1 MYIYNFREK
10 LVPGGTTEGSLT
22 YYVSRLEENLKIA
35 FWSNIRGKSG
45 VTTNMVCISALAS
58 IAGAGKSVLLENHYS
73 SNSIASIVLP
83 REQTGLLKES
93 GRYYNREGI
102 EYVLKGL
109 YSGRDGEELLR
120 HTTMPL
126 LYASMYYLPQSYIV
140 NKEVFNY
147 EFSLVYK
154 KLFDNLETFSDNV
167 FIDTERNENL
177 SSNAVLTEAD
187 LVVVNLAQD
196 KMALNEF
203 FENYSSIK
211 EKSVYL
217 IGAYQPELL
226 FNYRRICYEY
236 HISRDR
242 IGIIPYNIELSEAM
256 SEGRILQFLN
266 RNYEKASGRENDY
279 FMRHCKKSSMMVR
292 KNLINLRKRKK
303 KEATENYIKNFNSV
317 IL

>member
-1 MYIYNFREK
+1 M
-10 LVPGGTTEGSLT
+10 
-22 YYVSRLEENLKIA
+22 KIA
-35 FWSNIRGKSG
+35 FWSNVRGRGG
-45 VTTNMVCISALAS
+45 VTTNMVCISALAA

-73 SNSIASIVLP
+73 YKSIASIVLP
-83 REQTGLLKES
+83 GEQVEQLKES

-109 YSGRDGEELLR
+109 YSGEDGSELLR
-120 HTTMPL
+120 HAAMPL
-126 LYASMYYLPQSYIV
+126 LYTSMYYLPQSYII

-154 KLFDNLETFSDNV
+154 KLFYNLEAFSDNV

-177 SSNAVLTEAD
+177 SSNAILTEAD
-187 LVVVNLAQD
+187 LVVVNLVQD
-196 KMALNEF
+196 KVALREF
-203 FENYSSIK
+203 FDNYSSIQ

-236 HISRDR
+236 HIPRDR

-256 SEGRILQFLN
+256 SGGRILQFLN

-279 FMRHCKKSSMMVR
+279 FMRNCKKSSMMVR

-303 KEATENYIKNFNSV
+303 EEYAQSYINSFNPFT
-317 IL
+317 L

>member
-1 MYIYNFREK
+1 MDCRQIFA
-10 LVPGGTTEGSLT
+10 G
-22 YYVSRLEENLKIA
+22 RLEENLKIA
-35 FWSNIRGKSG
+35 FWSNVRGRSG
-45 VTTNMVCISALAS
+45 VTTNMVCISALAA

-73 SNSIASIVLP
+73 YKNIASMVLP
-83 REQTGLLKES
+83 GEQIEQLKES
-93 GRYYNREGI
+93 GRYYNRDGI
-102 EYVLKGL
+102 EYVLK
-109 YSGRDGEELLR
+109 LR
-120 HTTMPL
+120 HATMPL
-126 LYASMYYLPQSYIV
+126 LYTSMYYLPQSYII

-154 KLFDNLETFSDNV
+154 KLFYNLEVFSDNV

-177 SSNAVLTEAD
+177 SSNAILTEAD
-187 LVVVNLAQD
+187 LVVVNLVQD
-196 KMALNEF
+196 KVALREF
-203 FENYSSIK
+203 FDNYSSIQ

-236 HISRDR
+236 HIPRDR

-303 KEATENYIKNFNSV
+303 EHYTRNYISSFNPSA
-317 IL
+317 L

>member
-303 KEATENYIKNFNSV
+303 RKQQKI
-317 IL
+317 I

>member
-1 MYIYNFREK
+1 MF
-10 LVPGGTTEGSLT
+10 
-22 YYVSRLEENLKIA
+22 VSRLEENLKIA
-35 FWSNIRGKSG
+35 FWSNVRGRSG
-45 VTTNMVCISALAS
+45 VTTNMVCISALAA
-58 IAGAGKSVLLENHYS
+58 IAGAGKAVLLENHYS
-73 SNSIASIVLP
+73 CKSIASIILP
-83 REQTGLLKES
+83 GEQVEQLKES

-109 YSGRDGEELLR
+109 YSGVDGGELLR
-120 HTTMPL
+120 HAAMPL
-126 LYASMYYLPQSYIV
+126 LYTSMYYLPQSYII

-154 KLFDNLETFSDNV
+154 KLFYNLEIFSNNV

-177 SSNAVLTEAD
+177 SSNAILTEAD
-187 LVVVNLAQD
+187 LVVVNLVQD
-196 KMALNEF
+196 KAALREF
-203 FENYSSIK
+203 FDNYSSIQ

-236 HISRDR
+236 HIPKDR

-303 KEATENYIKNFNSV
+303 ENYTESYINSFNPFT
-317 IL
+317 L

>member
-1 MYIYNFREK
+1 M
-10 LVPGGTTEGSLT
+10 
-22 YYVSRLEENLKIA
+22 KIA
-35 FWSNIRGKSG
+35 FWSNVRGRSG

-73 SNSIASIVLP
+73 CNSIASIVLP
-83 REQTGLLKES
+83 GEQVELLKES

-109 YSGRDGEELLR
+109 YSGKDGEELLR
-120 HTTMPL
+120 HAAMPL
-126 LYASMYYLPQSYIV
+126 LYTSMYYLPQSYII

-154 KLFDNLETFSDNV
+154 KLFDALGIFSDNV

-177 SSNAVLTEAD
+177 SSNAILTEAD
-187 LVVVNLAQD
+187 LVVVNLVQD
-196 KMALNEF
+196 KVALNEF

-236 HISRDR
+236 HIPRDR

-303 KEATENYIKNFNSV
+303 EEATENYIKSFNSLV
-317 IL
+317 L

>member
-1 MYIYNFREK
+1 M
-10 LVPGGTTEGSLT
+10 
-22 YYVSRLEENLKIA
+22 KIA
-35 FWSNIRGKSG
+35 FWSNVRGRSG
-45 VTTNMVCISALAS
+45 VTTNMVCISALAA

-73 SNSIASIVLP
+73 YKNIASMVLP
-83 REQTGLLKES
+83 GEQIEQLKES

-109 YSGRDGEELLR
+109 YSGEDGSELLR
-120 HTTMPL
+120 HATMPL
-126 LYASMYYLPQSYIV
+126 LYTSMYYLPQSYII

-154 KLFDNLETFSDNV
+154 KLFYNLEVFSDNV

-177 SSNAVLTEAD
+177 SSNAILTEAD
-187 LVVVNLAQD
+187 LVVVNLVQD
-196 KMALNEF
+196 KVALREF
-203 FENYSSIK
+203 FDNYSSIQ

-236 HISRDR
+236 HIPRDR

-303 KEATENYIKNFNSV
+303 EHYTRNYISSFNPSA
-317 IL
+317 L

>member
-1 MYIYNFREK
+1 M
-10 LVPGGTTEGSLT
+10 
-22 YYVSRLEENLKIA
+22 KIA
-35 FWSNIRGKSG
+35 FWSNVRGRSG

-58 IAGAGKSVLLENHYS
+58 IAGAGKAVLLENHYS
-73 SNSIASIVLP
+73 CNSIANIVLP
-83 REQTGLLKES
+83 GEQVELLKES
-93 GRYYNREGI
+93 GRYYNREGM

-109 YSGRDGEELLR
+109 YSGKDGGELLR
-120 HTTMPL
+120 HAAMPL
-126 LYASMYYLPQSYIV
+126 LYTSMYYLPQSYII

-154 KLFDNLETFSDNV
+154 KLFDTLEIFSDNV

-177 SSNAVLTEAD
+177 SSNAILTEAD
-187 LVVVNLAQD
+187 LVVVNLVQD
-196 KMALNEF
+196 KVALNEF

-236 HISRDR
+236 HIPRDR

-279 FMRHCKKSSMMVR
+279 FMRHCKKSSIMVR

-303 KEATENYIKNFNSV
+303 EEATENYIKNFNPFV
-317 IL
+317 L

>member
-1 MYIYNFREK
+1 
-10 LVPGGTTEGSLT
+10 
-22 YYVSRLEENLKIA
+22 
-35 FWSNIRGKSG
+35 
-45 VTTNMVCISALAS
+45 MVCISALAS
-58 IAGAGKSVLLENHYS
+58 IAGAGKAVLLENHYS
-73 SNSIASIVLP
+73 CNSIANIVLP
-83 REQTGLLKES
+83 GEQVELLKES
-93 GRYYNREGI
+93 GRYYNREGM

-109 YSGRDGEELLR
+109 YSGKDGGELLR
-120 HTTMPL
+120 HAAMPL
-126 LYASMYYLPQSYIV
+126 LYTSMYYLPQSYII

-154 KLFDNLETFSDNV
+154 KLFDTLEIFSDNV

-177 SSNAVLTEAD
+177 SSNAILTEAD

-196 KMALNEF
+196 KVALNEF

-236 HISRDR
+236 HIPRDR

-279 FMRHCKKSSMMVR
+279 FMRHCKKSSIMVR

-303 KEATENYIKNFNSV
+303 EEATENYIKNFNPFV
-317 IL
+317 L